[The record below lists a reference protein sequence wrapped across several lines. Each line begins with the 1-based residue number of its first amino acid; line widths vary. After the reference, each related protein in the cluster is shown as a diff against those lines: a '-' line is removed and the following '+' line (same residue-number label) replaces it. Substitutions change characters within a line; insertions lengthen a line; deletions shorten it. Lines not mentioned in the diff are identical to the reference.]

1 MTGAVLDFEEIE
13 RRLTEAKA
21 VVGAAECHGTF
32 SGILCA
38 GGGEPELWLDEIL
51 GFDSSD
57 DFAAVANPLLE
68 LALELWQNAESE
80 LDSEDFDYSL
90 LLPDDGYPLT
100 QRTRSL
106 ALWCQG
112 FLFGFGSSGQP
123 AALDEVGEEFIR
135 DVREVCRVDSDRA
148 DEDDEDQEQE
158 QEQAF
163 AELVEYIRIGAL
175 TLRQEALL
183 LIVAPT
189 PGSGAPENWH

>member
-1 MTGAVLDFEEIE
+1 M
-13 RRLTEAKA
+13 
-21 VVGAAECHGTF
+21 
-32 SGILCA
+32 
-38 GGGEPELWLDEIL
+38 DESL

-57 DFAAVANPLLE
+57 DFAAVASPLLE
-68 LALELWQNAESE
+68 LALELWQNAEAE

-90 LLPDDGYPLT
+90 LLPDDGCPLT

-135 DVREVCRVDSDRA
+135 DLREVCRVDSDQP
-148 DEDDEDQEQE
+148 DEDDED

-189 PGSGAPENWH
+189 LGSGTPEN